1 METEQSNMRKSAK
14 NSNALTKELTMV
26 QSDKT
31 VKDTLAIDH
40 KGKIRQAPKK
50 EDTPTSPNS
59 SEMKPPNGTR
69 EKEGRDD
76 IEAI

>member
-1 METEQSNMRKSAK
+1 ME
-14 NSNALTKELTMV
+14 

-50 EDTPTSPNS
+50 KDPEQ
-59 SEMKPPNGTR
+59 
-69 EKEGRDD
+69 
-76 IEAI
+76 